1 MWTITKKKPIST
13 TQLAHG
19 VNEYAS
25 ETEGI
30 IGTARWITALACL
43 SYGDTFASGTPP
55 PYLVY
60 LRRLTPR
67 AGSWDGVIRLWK
79 IDEKVRSFS
88 PLTTISALG
97 YINSLQLI
105 SPTLRSSAPQSQ
117 RDGKSQQKS
126 LMVVAAV
133 GKEPRLG
140 RWMRIKEGREGAVVA
155 VIPIGDAPRITE
167 L

>member
-55 PYLVY
+55 PSLVC
-60 LRRLTPR
+60 LHRLTPVQDL
-67 AGSWDGVIRLWK
+67 GTVSFDFGRLTRK
-79 IDEKVRSFS
+79 CDPS
-88 PLTTISALG
+88 P
-97 YINSLQLI
+97 
-105 SPTLRSSAPQSQ
+105 P
-117 RDGKSQQKS
+117 
-126 LMVVAAV
+126 
-133 GKEPRLG
+133 
-140 RWMRIKEGREGAVVA
+140 
-155 VIPIGDAPRITE
+155 
-167 L
+167 